1 MHGDGSLAERRR
13 AGSDTIGPMFAT
25 TFLGHQGWLFRS
37 DKAAVIVDPLLCEEF
52 GGIHA
57 LDYRVFP
64 PRQWTPGAFPK
75 LDAIVLSHEHDD
87 HFDIPSLAKL
97 HRDIPVYLSARS
109 STAGRAILEQMGFT
123 VHALVPGAS
132 VRFAD
137 LEVTPFT
144 GDHVGVNCGDEW
156 DTLPFLVR
164 STEGHGSFFSMVDIP
179 ITQAHVEWAAAK
191 AMRPGLVSW
200 TNNALDWSYM
210 ADYLAERV
218 EGTQQCFMK
227 MGMGHKL
234 IEQTWGTPAGMVMC
248 AGGFAFTG
256 DKAWLNERVFCVDTD
271 AVCRLIGNVYKK
283 EKFWTGVPGQ
293 TFTLKAN
300 KLASVDE
307 RTPWLGTLPRSE
319 WPTRGLGG
327 GTPRDFGPAT
337 GTTAHDDA
345 ALRAGLSELA
355 GAMVGGPLFRG
366 LSSLLVSEC
375 DGKQP
380 TFAFVL
386 RTAGEPLVLAYDMPS
401 CSFVPATGECVA
413 GIECYASDLAA
424 ILAGDMGPI
433 ALTFGRARLWNHLRG
448 RLGFDPFAELNRVS
462 HPLRKPASY
471 LRTYE
476 RIWGKH
482 QDVMPTLGHG

>member
-1 MHGDGSLAERRR
+1 
-13 AGSDTIGPMFAT
+13 MFAT
-25 TFLGHQGWLFRS
+25 TVLGHQGWLFRT
-37 DKAAVIVDPLLCEEF
+37 DKAAVLVDPLLCEDF

-64 PRQWTPGAFPK
+64 PRRWHPEAFPK

-97 HRDIPVYLSARS
+97 HREIPVYLSARS
-109 STAGRAILEQMGFT
+109 SYAGRRILEQLGFT
-123 VHALVPGAS
+123 VHALAPGVP
-132 VRFAD
+132 VKWHD
-137 LEVTPFT
+137 LELTPFT

-200 TNNALDWSYM
+200 TNNALDWSHM
-210 ADYLAERV
+210 ADYLKERV
-218 EGTQQCFMK
+218 EGTQQCFLN
-227 MGMGHKL
+227 MGVGHKL
-234 IEQTWGTPAGMVMC
+234 IEQTWGTPVGMVMC
-248 AGGFAFTG
+248 AGGFSFTG
-256 DKAWLNERVFCVDTD
+256 AKAWMNERVFCVDNE
-271 AVCRLIGNVYKK
+271 AVCKLIGNVYKK
-283 EKFWTGVPGQ
+283 QKFWAGTPGQ

-300 KLASVDE
+300 KLASVED
-307 RTPWLGTLPRSE
+307 RAPWLEAAPRTE
-319 WPTRGLGG
+319 WPTRGRGG
-327 GTPRDFGPAT
+327 GTPADFAPAT
-337 GTTAHDDA
+337 GRTTHDDA
-345 ALRAGLSELA
+345 ALRAGLEELA

-366 LSSLLVSEC
+366 LASILVTEC
-375 DGKQP
+375 DGKKP

-386 RTAGEPLVLAYDMPS
+386 RTEGDPLVLEYDMTS
-401 CSFVPATGECVA
+401 CAFVPGGGEYVA

-424 ILAGDMGPI
+424 ILAGEMGAI

-448 RLGFDPFAELNRVS
+448 RLPFDPFSELNRVS
-462 HPLRKPASY
+462 HPLRKPAAY

-476 RIWGKH
+476 RIWSTH
-482 QDVMPTLGHG
+482 QHVSPTLGRG